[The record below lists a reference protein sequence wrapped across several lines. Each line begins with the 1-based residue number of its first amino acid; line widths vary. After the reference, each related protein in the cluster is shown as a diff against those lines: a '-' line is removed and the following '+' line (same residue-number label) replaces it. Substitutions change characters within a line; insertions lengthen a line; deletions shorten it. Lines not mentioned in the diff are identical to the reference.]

1 MLLLLFLLMVGISF
15 AGCENKNTTDDNSN
29 EQQASRMQSGNADYM
44 VESSEA
50 NDVEIDQAE
59 EIDAKENEE
68 NETKTETN
76 ADETF
81 EPLQMYASEKV
92 RIRKEP
98 NTESEIISVLNR
110 GDIVEVVGV
119 DGDWSTIEID
129 GSRYFVSSQY
139 LVSDEELLSEYL
151 VVIDAGH
158 QAKGNNEKEPI
169 GPGALETKAKV
180 SSGTSGKTSGLA
192 EYELTLMVSLKL
204 EEELTRRGYDV
215 IMVRTSNDVNIS
227 NSERAKVAN
236 DVNADAFIRIH
247 ANGSENTS
255 ANGAM
260 TICQTAAN
268 PYNGS
273 LADESKKLSES
284 ILDALCNS
292 TCELKVFNKKNN
304 PSIWFYVIL

>member
-110 GDIVEVVGV
+110 GDIVEV
-119 DGDWSTIEID
+119 
-129 GSRYFVSSQY
+129 
-139 LVSDEELLSEYL
+139 
-151 VVIDAGH
+151 
-158 QAKGNNEKEPI
+158 
-169 GPGALETKAKV
+169 
-180 SSGTSGKTSGLA
+180 
-192 EYELTLMVSLKL
+192 
-204 EEELTRRGYDV
+204 
-215 IMVRTSNDVNIS
+215 
-227 NSERAKVAN
+227 
-236 DVNADAFIRIH
+236 
-247 ANGSENTS
+247 
-255 ANGAM
+255 
-260 TICQTAAN
+260 
-268 PYNGS
+268 
-273 LADESKKLSES
+273 
-284 ILDALCNS
+284 
-292 TCELKVFNKKNN
+292 
-304 PSIWFYVIL
+304 